1 MIKGNCTLSLT
12 SDNSETAV
20 EGAPLSGIEILFQV
34 FTEQEKS
41 EKLSKKQAI
50 QEMLGTKSTLNNEED
65 DASVSSDCCE
75 EISQEEAAAL
85 WDCLADP
92 SVWDEGNEQQQQ
104 QQQKSRNTDCNR
116 E

>member
-12 SDNSETAV
+12 SDNSETAAEEV
-20 EGAPLSGIEILFQV
+20 PLSGIEILFQV
-34 FTEQEKS
+34 FTEQEKAETLS
-41 EKLSKKQAI
+41 EKQAI

-92 SVWDEGNEQQQQ
+92 SVWNEGNEQQQQ